1 MYRNVGH
8 FVLGGSR
15 LQKDYREG
23 EERDLDHDYISIMLV
38 QQQIIGNIA
47 DLEKTYFWKGR
58 RKEMMRFLSLS
69 RIFRKEFSKYQIS
82 KVLLFSVLPPKFN

>member
-8 FVLGGSR
+8 FVLGGSG

-23 EERDLDHDYISIMLV
+23 EERDLDHDYISIMQV

-47 DLEKTYFWKGR
+47 DTGSTYFRGGR
-58 RKEMMRFLSLS
+58 GKKMR
-69 RIFRKEFSKYQIS
+69 RFRG
-82 KVLLFSVLPPKFN
+82 LLGKFR